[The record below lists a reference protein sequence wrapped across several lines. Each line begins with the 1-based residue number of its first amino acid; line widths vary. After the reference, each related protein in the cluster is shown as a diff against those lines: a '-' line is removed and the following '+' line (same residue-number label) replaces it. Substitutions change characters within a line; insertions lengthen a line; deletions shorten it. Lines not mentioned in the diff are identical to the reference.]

1 MLEHYRRRSA
11 SAVHVP
17 GGDQFDPASGCGE
30 GPKLPR
36 WKLSADPRTPRDLT
50 LTTQCM
56 TVFVVPGSAGV
67 ALPVPQWRPATDE
80 DVRLNELT
88 REIIRVRE
96 TIVPL
101 APSLTLEP

>member
-1 MLEHYRRRSA
+1 MPRS
-11 SAVHVP
+11 
-17 GGDQFDPASGCGE
+17 
-30 GPKLPR
+30 
-36 WKLSADPRTPRDLT
+36 KLSADPRAPRDLT

-56 TVFVVPGSAGV
+56 TVFVVPGPAGV